1 MVNVPEVEQYVE
13 IARIAE
19 EAGFD
24 GITAADHL
32 VMPKKIESRYPYTED
47 GKIFWPEDTP
57 WPDPWSVL
65 SAMGAVT
72 TKLQLAS
79 NIYLA
84 GLRDVFTAAKAV
96 ATTAALA
103 GKERVAC
110 GVAVGWIREE
120 YELAGVPFD
129 TRGRRLDEMIKV
141 MQKLW
146 TGNTVDHRGEA
157 FSFEG
162 ALMYPAPG
170 RLPVWCGGGT
180 PPALRRAAAND
191 GWLGLP
197 LPLEDILETSRKLFA
212 MREENGRA
220 GEPFDICFALV
231 GDPSRENLEALEAA
245 GANNMMIIPW
255 LNMPWGKMR
264 WVDEGD
270 NPASLDTK
278 KKGIER
284 FAREVIEASR

>member
-1 MVNVPEVEQYVE
+1 
-13 IARIAE
+13 
-19 EAGFD
+19 
-24 GITAADHL
+24 
-32 VMPKKIESRYPYTED
+32 
-47 GKIFWPEDTP
+47 
-57 WPDPWSVL
+57 
-65 SAMGAVT
+65 
-72 TKLQLAS
+72 
-79 NIYLA
+79 
-84 GLRDVFTAAKAV
+84 
-96 ATTAALA
+96 
-103 GKERVAC
+103 
-110 GVAVGWIREE
+110 
-120 YELAGVPFD
+120 
-129 TRGRRLDEMIKV
+129 
-141 MQKLW
+141 
-146 TGNTVDHRGEA
+146 
-157 FSFEG
+157 
-162 ALMYPAPG
+162 MYPAPG

-245 GANNMMIIPW
+245 GANNMMLIPW

-278 KKGIER
+278 KKGMER
-284 FAREVIEASR
+284 FAREVIAASR